1 MVNVLLYLIQ
11 ALGLQLIPVED
22 DVTNDKS
29 KTVSYKQNH
38 DPKYKYYL
46 ASTEL
51 EKVNEIKD
59 LGVLFDSEL
68 SFVSHYTEKINRA

>member
-46 ASTEL
+46 TSTEL